1 MAEKT
6 SLGANKRR
14 RLGELL
20 LEAGVLDEPQLQ
32 AALTEQ
38 RRWGGKLGRTL
49 VDMGFLD
56 EDTMVRAL
64 SRQLGLKVVDLDGA
78 EIDASVPKFLRVDLA
93 ERYGVFPVSGEQGSR
108 QLMLAT
114 SDPTNQEALSALEFA
129 SGMSITVLV
138 ATQSSIDRAIRRY
151 YYGETPTFTARPDNF
166 GQIESTFDPEALVAA
181 SPSGPRA
188 KKAPSPSQPPAPPAT
203 VAVAPI
209 PAAQQELVKVQ
220 ERVAAL
226 EVAMAQQ
233 VHALRT
239 LLELLSSSGLISR
252 EEYLDR
258 LQKGG

>member
-6 SLGANKRR
+6 SPGANKRR

-138 ATQSSIDRAIRRY
+138 ATQSSIDRATRRY

-166 GQIESTFDPEALVAA
+166 GQTESTFDPEALVAA

-188 KKAPSPSQPPAPPAT
+188 RKAPSPSQPPAP
-203 VAVAPI
+203 VVVAPI